1 MAKDN
6 LPIYKITIDPEYSEN
21 GEDLGIEQIAFTSTP
36 AIKVMG
42 MAFNSQVKQMIF
54 KDNVKYRIVAPAL
67 IPMEIYRKD
76 DEDGKEY
83 YVKFS
88 VEEIEKIHA
97 KFMRDMSNKDLFNL
111 EHDTTETVPAYILEA
126 WIVDSPLKDK
136 AYSSFGIE
144 VPAGTLMVTAQ
155 VTDVEYYNHLVDN
168 DQVGFSIEGYLGMKL
183 KEVTQLK
190 TKINMNRKIKMNALP
205 DGEHII
211 DGKTYVV
218 VGGVITEIREAAMKS
233 RTKMNALPDGEHT
246 IMGKIYVV
254 KDGEIIEIRDAEL
267 EEVTEEVTEE
277 VALEDTVVEEEEV
290 VEETMAVDPVL
301 DAEAILAIVKP
312 ALDAEVN
319 NLVAMIADL
328 KAQLE
333 EAISVDSEEEV
344 VEEVVA
350 LSAQQKLS
358 NFIKF
363 NNNK

>member
-42 MAFNSQVKQMIF
+42 HAFNSQVKPMVF

-83 YVKFS
+83 YVKFTK
-88 VEEIEKIHA
+88 EEIEKIHA

-136 AYSSFGIE
+136 AYSSFGIQ
-144 VPAGTLMVTAQ
+144 VPTGTLMVTAQ

-183 KEVTQLK
+183 KAETQLK
-190 TKINMNRKIKMNALP
+190 TKINMNK
-205 DGEHII
+205 
-211 DGKTYVV
+211 
-218 VGGVITEIREAAMKS
+218 
-233 RTKMNALPDGEHT
+233 LPDGEHT
-246 IMGKIYVV
+246 IEGKIYVV
-254 KDGEIIEIRDAEL
+254 VDGEITEIRDAEVV
-267 EEVTEEVTEE
+267 EASEE

-333 EAISVDSEEEV
+333 EALAVDSEEEV

>member
-6 LPIYKITIDPEYSEN
+6 LPIYKITIYPEYSEN

-83 YVKFS
+83 YVKFTK
-88 VEEIEKIHA
+88 EEIEKIHS
-97 KFMRDMSNKDLFNL
+97 KFMKDMSNKDLFNL
-111 EHDTTETVPAYILEA
+111 EHDTTETVPAYVLEA
-126 WIVDSPLKDK
+126 WIVDNPLKDK

-144 VPAGTLMVTAQ
+144 VPEGTLMVTAQ

-190 TKINMNRKIKMNALP
+190 TDINMNK
-205 DGEHII
+205 
-211 DGKTYVV
+211 
-218 VGGVITEIREAAMKS
+218 
-233 RTKMNALPDGEHT
+233 LPDGEHT
-246 IMGKIYVV
+246 IEGKIYVV
-254 KDGEIIEIRDAEL
+254 KDGEITEIRDVEL
-267 EEVTEEVTEE
+267 EETTEE
-277 VALEDTVVEEEEV
+277 VALEDTVVEEEV
-290 VEETMAVDPVL
+290 VEEETMAVDPVL

-333 EAISVDSEEEV
+333 DAMAVDGEEEV
-344 VEEVVA
+344 VEEAVA
-350 LSAQQKLS
+350 LSVQQKLS
-358 NFIKF
+358 MFNKF

>member
-42 MAFNSQVKQMIF
+42 MAFNSQAKKMIF

-83 YVKFS
+83 YVKFTK
-88 VEEIEKIHA
+88 EEIEKIHS
-97 KFMRDMSNKDLFNL
+97 KFMKDMSNKDLFNL
-111 EHDTTETVPAYILEA
+111 EHDTTETVPAYVLEA
-126 WIVDSPLKDK
+126 WIVDNPLKDK

-144 VPAGTLMVTAQ
+144 VPTGTLMVTAQ

-183 KEVTQLK
+183 KAETQLK
-190 TKINMNRKIKMNALP
+190 TKINMNK
-205 DGEHII
+205 
-211 DGKTYVV
+211 
-218 VGGVITEIREAAMKS
+218 
-233 RTKMNALPDGEHT
+233 LPDGEHT
-246 IMGKIYVV
+246 IDGKIYVV
-254 KDGEIIEIRDAEL
+254 KDGEITEIHDVEIVEAS
-267 EEVTEEVTEE
+267 EE
-277 VALEDTVVEEEEV
+277 VALEDTVVEEEV
-290 VEETMAVDPVL
+290 VEEETMAVDPVL

-333 EAISVDSEEEV
+333 EALSVDSEEDV

-350 LSAQQKLS
+350 LSAQQRLS
-358 NFIKF
+358 KFNKF
-363 NNNK
+363 NNQ

>member
-42 MAFNSQVKQMIF
+42 MAFNSQAKKMIF

-76 DEDGKEY
+76 DEDDKEY
-83 YVKFS
+83 YVSFS
-88 VEEIEKIHA
+88 KEEIEKIHS
-97 KFMRDMSNKDLFNL
+97 KFMKDMSNKDLFNL
-111 EHDTTETVPAYILEA
+111 EHDTTEKVPAYILEA

-144 VPAGTLMVTAQ
+144 VPEGTLMVTAQ
-155 VTDVEYYNHLVDN
+155 VTDVEYYNHLVEN

-183 KEVTQLK
+183 KAETQLK
-190 TKINMNRKIKMNALP
+190 TDIIMNRK
-205 DGEHII
+205 
-211 DGKTYVV
+211 
-218 VGGVITEIREAAMKS
+218 
-233 RTKMNALPDGEHT
+233 TKMNALPDGEHT

-277 VALEDTVVEEEEV
+277 IALEDTVVEEEEV
-290 VEETMAVDPVL
+290 VEEETMAVDPAM

-312 ALDAEVN
+312 AIDAEVN
-319 NLVAMIADL
+319 NIVAMIADL

-333 EAISVDSEEEV
+333 EAMALDSEEEV

-350 LSAQQKLS
+350 LSVQQRLS

-363 NNNK
+363 NNK

>member
-42 MAFNSQVKQMIF
+42 MAFNSQVKPMVF

-83 YVKFS
+83 YVSFS
-88 VEEIEKIHA
+88 KEEIEKIHA

-111 EHDTTETVPAYILEA
+111 EHDTTETVPAYVLEA
-126 WIVDSPLKDK
+126 WIVDNPTKDK
-136 AYSSFGIE
+136 AYSSFGIQ
-144 VPAGTLMVTAQ
+144 VPTGTLMVTAQ

-190 TKINMNRKIKMNALP
+190 TDINMNK
-205 DGEHII
+205 
-211 DGKTYVV
+211 
-218 VGGVITEIREAAMKS
+218 
-233 RTKMNALPDGEHT
+233 LPDGEHT
-246 IMGKIYVV
+246 IEGKIYVV
-254 KDGEIIEIRDAEL
+254 VDGEITEIRDAEVV
-267 EEVTEEVTEE
+267 EASEE

-333 EAISVDSEEEV
+333 EALAVDSEEEV

>member
-42 MAFNSQVKQMIF
+42 MAFNSQAKKMIF

-83 YVKFS
+83 YVSFS
-88 VEEIEKIHA
+88 KEEIEKIHS
-97 KFMRDMSNKDLFNL
+97 KFMKDMSNKDLFNL
-111 EHDTTETVPAYILEA
+111 EHDTTETVPAYVLEA
-126 WIVDSPLKDK
+126 WIVDNPTKDK

-144 VPAGTLMVTAQ
+144 VPTGTLMVTAQ

-183 KEVTQLK
+183 KAETQLK
-190 TKINMNRKIKMNALP
+190 TKINMNK
-205 DGEHII
+205 
-211 DGKTYVV
+211 
-218 VGGVITEIREAAMKS
+218 
-233 RTKMNALPDGEHT
+233 LPDGEHT
-246 IMGKIYVV
+246 IEDKIYVV
-254 KDGEIIEIRDAEL
+254 KDGEIIEIRDVEL
-267 EEVTEEVTEE
+267 EETTEE

-319 NLVAMIADL
+319 NIVAMIADL

-333 EAISVDSEEEV
+333 EALSVDSEEEV

-350 LSAQQKLS
+350 LSVQQRLS

-363 NNNK
+363 NNQ

>member
-83 YVKFS
+83 YVKFTK
-88 VEEIEKIHA
+88 EEIEKIHA

-144 VPAGTLMVTAQ
+144 VPTGTLMVTAQ

-190 TKINMNRKIKMNALP
+190 TDINMNK
-205 DGEHII
+205 
-211 DGKTYVV
+211 
-218 VGGVITEIREAAMKS
+218 
-233 RTKMNALPDGEHT
+233 LPDGEHT
-246 IMGKIYVV
+246 IEGKIYVV
-254 KDGEIIEIRDAEL
+254 VDGEITEIRDAEVV
-267 EEVTEEVTEE
+267 EASEE
-277 VALEDTVVEEEEV
+277 VALEDTVVEEEV
-290 VEETMAVDPVL
+290 VEEETMAVDPVL

-319 NLVAMIADL
+319 NIVAMIADL

-333 EAISVDSEEEV
+333 DALSVDGEEEV

-358 NFIKF
+358 MFNKF